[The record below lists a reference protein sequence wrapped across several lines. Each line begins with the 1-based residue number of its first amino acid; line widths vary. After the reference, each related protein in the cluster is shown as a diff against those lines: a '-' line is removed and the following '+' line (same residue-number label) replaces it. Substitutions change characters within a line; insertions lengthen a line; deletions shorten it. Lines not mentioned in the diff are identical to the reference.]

1 MTPDFIGEHAKV
13 HVGCDVH
20 IGKPSIAFIFQDFIY
35 IETKL
40 GYTEPLLER
49 ICKSTKLF
57 CFNFMRVE
65 KGNISPDQFAGLAKL
80 SGTVENHRLLKMYV

>member
-1 MTPDFIGEHAKV
+1 MTPDFIGEHAKI

-20 IGKPSIAFIFQDFIY
+20 IGKPSIALIFQDFIY
-35 IETKL
+35 IKANF

-49 ICKSTKLF
+49 ICKSKKLF
-57 CFNFMRVE
+57 RFNFMRVE
-65 KGNISPDQFAGLAKL
+65 KGNITTDQFAGMAKL